1 MTTEQIKA
9 ALREFILGRYPDLD
23 LRDDEDIFRLGF
35 VNSLFAMELVLFIES
50 NFQLSIPNEELALDG
65 FRTVDA
71 MAALVERV
79 SGRDVAAKG

>member
-35 VNSLFAMELVLFIES
+35 VNSLFAMELVMFVES
-50 NFQLSIPNEELALDG
+50 KFQLSIPNEELSLDG

>member
-1 MTTEQIKA
+1 MTTEQITSA
-9 ALREFILGRYPDLD
+9 IREFILGRYPELE

-50 NFQLSIPNEELALDG
+50 HFQLSIPNEELALDG

-71 MAALVERV
+71 MAALVERTAT
-79 SGRDVAAKG
+79 SGVAAKG